1 MRTKTSGQVMLLA
14 VGLIGASILTA
25 TTIAGYL
32 MLQRIKMASNFIDST
47 KAVFA
52 ADSGIECELYKYNFS
67 DPTKPKNIDCAA
79 LSFGDGKTSVKTSI
93 ITDASSTPQYIKSI
107 GTSNKSNR
115 AFMMNFVGAT
125 STLP

>member
-1 MRTKTSGQVMLLA
+1 MKTKTSGQVMLLA

-32 MLQRIKMASNFIDST
+32 MLQRIKMASNFIDSA

-52 ADSGIECELYKYNFS
+52 ADAGIECELYKYNFS
-67 DPTKPKNIDCAA
+67 DPTDPQNIDCEA
-79 LSFGDGKTSVKTSI
+79 LSFEDGKTSIRTSI
-93 ITDASSTPQYIKSI
+93 VTDASSTPQYVKSI
-107 GTSNKSNR
+107 GTSNKSKR

>member
-32 MLQRIKMASNFIDST
+32 MLQRIRMASNFIDST

-52 ADSGIECELYKYNFS
+52 ADAGIECELYKYNFI

-79 LSFGDGKTSVKTSI
+79 LSFEDGRTTIKTIVVL
-93 ITDASSTPQYIKSI
+93 DASSTPQYIKSI
-107 GTSNKSNR
+107 GISNKSNR
-115 AFMMNFVGAT
+115 AFMMNIVGAT